1 MENFE
6 SELCELL
13 ETDKISRDDKLID
26 FDAWDSLTCLSII
39 VWAEKRYKT
48 VLTAIEILNSS
59 TVGGLENL
67 INEKRNNRK
76 L

>member
-13 ETDKISRDDKLID
+13 ETDRISLDDKLID

-39 VWAEKRYKT
+39 VWAEKRYNT
-48 VLTAIEILNSS
+48 ILSAS
-59 TVGGLENL
+59 
-67 INEKRNNRK
+67 
-76 L
+76 